1 MTKKQYGAQLAK
13 VRELTA
19 RNTGA
24 SLPETADGIGKSMNV
39 ASVYIAALVKA
50 GEIIRSGPHGEYRY
64 FKDPELA
71 AAHDVVAQAA
81 RLQQIEET
89 RKRKSQQKSA
99 KQKAERA
106 KARAERG
113 QAPIGQSKKART
125 KYASKK
131 AKEIS
136 ATRYLMRDKAMEYI
150 QTAKDQV
157 KKHQAA
163 TIIWPESVKVQ
174 QIPTPE
180 DVRFKAAPGYIG
192 EFVREMKERMAA

>member
-1 MTKKQYGAQLAK
+1 MTKKQYSAQLAK

-19 RNTGA
+19 RQTGA
-24 SLPETADGIGKSMNV
+24 SLPEAAEGIGKSMNV

-50 GEIIRSGPHGEYRY
+50 GEITRSGPHGAYRY

-71 AAHDVVAQAA
+71 AAHDVAAKAA
-81 RLQQIEET
+81 RLQQIEES
-89 RKRKSQQKSA
+89 RKRKNQQKSA

-113 QAPIGQSKKART
+113 QAPIGSYVRKPYDPKAPRKPYVPKPRKMPQNIVIQST
-125 KYASKK
+125 
-131 AKEIS
+131 
-136 ATRYLMRDKAMEYI
+136 
-150 QTAKDQV
+150 QQAKDQLREH
-157 KKHQAA
+157 KTA
-163 TIIWPESVKVQ
+163 TIIWPENVKVQ
-174 QIPTPE
+174 RIPTPE

>member
-19 RNTGA
+19 RQTGA
-24 SLPETADGIGKSMNV
+24 SLPETAEGIGKSMNV

-64 FKDPELA
+64 FKDTELA

-81 RLQQIEET
+81 RLEQIEET
-89 RKRKSQQKSA
+89 RKRKNQQKSA

-113 QAPIGQSKKART
+113 QAPIGQAKKVRK
-125 KYASKK
+125 KYASTK
-131 AKEIS
+131 AKKTS
-136 ATRYLMRDKAMEYI
+136 SSLYMRDKAMEYI

-157 KKHQAA
+157 KKHQTA

-174 QIPTPE
+174 RIPTPE

-192 EFVREMKERMAA
+192 PFTLEYQERRAA